1 MCSTIYEVHARET
14 GSRGQNFGFWILVP
28 SVCKHN
34 TTSGIETEYIS
45 NRLCKVQRKVYLFPH
60 WLGNHWQLV
69 IMNMELHYVIFLC
82 STHSDPST
90 TLQLMIN
97 NAMKT
102 FRVDVK
108 KRGAQITDPKW
119 HKIKTRRQ
127 PERSNLCGPYVMKHL
142 YDIVTKGNT
151 KVTLRRF
158 ACEEPFDDD
167 EIEHIREVF
176 VNICIN

>member
-28 SVCKHN
+28 S
-34 TTSGIETEYIS
+34 
-45 NRLCKVQRKVYLFPH
+45 L
-60 WLGNHWQLV
+60 
-69 IMNMELHYVIFLC
+69 
-82 STHSDPST
+82 
-90 TLQLMIN
+90 
-97 NAMKT
+97 
-102 FRVDVK
+102 
-108 KRGAQITDPKW
+108 TDPKW

-142 YDIVTKGNT
+142 YDIVTEGNT

-167 EIEHIREVF
+167 EIEHIRE
-176 VNICIN
+176 